1 MFTPKYC
8 DNQSTSSLLV
18 KNDTH
23 ITLHITGF
31 TTHCV
36 NVAENMIV
44 HTEWDILT
52 PDPRSNQ
59 VIHRRMYNIEWT
71 KTPVL
76 WKVANNMAHQAMEL
90 SVELIAAFFL
100 SSSVKYLQGEPYEG
114 ATRVDGAYPC
124 WIN

>member
-1 MFTPKYC
+1 
-8 DNQSTSSLLV
+8 
-18 KNDTH
+18 
-23 ITLHITGF
+23 
-31 TTHCV
+31 
-36 NVAENMIV
+36 
-44 HTEWDILT
+44 
-52 PDPRSNQ
+52 
-59 VIHRRMYNIEWT
+59 MYNIERT

-100 SSSVKYLQGEPYEG
+100 SSSVKYLQGEPYED